1 MKKKERAN
9 KKINLKKKKKKEKKK
24 EERTKEKMGRI
35 TRYESPNLRPVK

>member
-9 KKINLKKKKKKEKKK
+9 KKINLKKKKKKE
-24 EERTKEKMGRI
+24 ERTKEQMGRI